1 MDKVGSDN
9 CDTRYEG
16 LLRNRPTR
24 MEFGLVE
31 KLDASCGMRMRNN
44 NTEPQDNVQGADW
57 VAFLELGCGWD

>member
-1 MDKVGSDN
+1 
-9 CDTRYEG
+9 
-16 LLRNRPTR
+16 

-57 VAFLELGCGWD
+57 GSISRIRVWMGLELGRR